1 MTPEREKELFARI
14 DRLTDGM
21 GKLVDVVTTQ
31 SSLIG
36 SLQGQMNSLQGQMS
50 TLEHKFEALHEVVA
64 DMRGDF
70 KAVNARLDEQRA
82 TLNALIPTR
91 LAAVPSAA

>member
-1 MTPEREKELFARI
+1 MIPEREKELFTRL

-21 GKLVDVVTTQ
+21 AKLVDVVTTQ
-31 SSLIG
+31 SALISSLDKRIG
-36 SLQGQMNSLQGQMS
+36 GLENRFE
-50 TLEHKFEALHEVVA
+50 TLEHKFETLHEVVA